1 MTESWHS
8 LSPDEAIE
16 KLETTASGLADE
28 VVKKRQLQYG
38 PNTLEEKPG
47 KPALLVFLSQF
58 ANPLVY
64 VLFVAAAVSI
74 FTGHAIDTL
83 TIFGVLLINAVIGYI
98 QETGAE
104 KAMAALKEMTAP
116 KATVRRGGRLHDIP
130 ARELVPGDIII
141 LAAGDRIPADAR
153 LIQITG
159 LETNESAL
167 TGESEPVE
175 KGLQQVPDETTMADQ
190 ADVVFQGTSVTQG
203 QGEAVVVA
211 TGMATELGRIAGSL
225 EEIPQEKTPLQKN
238 IDRLSKSLVFILLGV
253 CVLILAVGLI
263 RGLGLTDMVLFAVAA
278 AVSAIPEGLPAVV
291 TVVLAIGMRIMAA
304 RHAIIR
310 RLVAV
315 ETLGSATVIC
325 SDKTGTLT
333 VNQMTLRKLYFDGRT
348 IEVTG
353 EGYRAEGD
361 FKEGGRALDIS
372 KEETLL
378 KLLRVSALTNDAS
391 ITTGAECCNIFGD
404 PTEAALLVAA
414 AKAGIVKTDLE
425 KSEPRL
431 DEIPFSSELQYMATL
446 NAVGDDLQT
455 INLKGAAEKVLGMC
469 NLIWREGRVLELDNE
484 AREQV
489 KQEIEAMAASG
500 LRVLALASAE
510 LAAPVSSFDN
520 LSFED
525 KLMFIGLAGIA
536 DPPRPE
542 AREAVAMARGAGIR
556 VVMITGDHVSTAKAI
571 AGQVGIDGGHALTG
585 TELSAMT
592 ESDFARAVEKVSVY
606 ARIEPLQKLRIV
618 KALRARGEVVAV
630 TGDGVNDAPALKAA
644 DIGVAMGKSGT
655 DVAREAADMV
665 LADDNFASVVAA
677 VEEGR
682 GIFNRLRA
690 VFYYLLASNIG
701 ELLALAAAIA
711 IIGQAPLLA
720 VQILWV
726 NVVTDATL
734 TVPLALEPRR
744 GDELDG
750 PPRSPEVGLLY
761 PGMVWRIG
769 YTAAIMAVAVF
780 GIFWWGLRHETLE
793 QARTLAFCTIVSF
806 ELFKGFVAR
815 TDNKPVLKIGLFSNK
830 WFMFAMVIAVALQL
844 AAVYLPF
851 MQAAFHT
858 APPSLTDWLI
868 IIGAGLS
875 IFVIEELR
883 KQFFPNLFSKG
894 KWRKDR

>member
-8 LSPDEAIE
+8 LSPNEALE
-16 KLETTASGLADE
+16 KLEATASGLNDE

-38 PNTLEEKPG
+38 PNALEEKPG
-47 KPALLVFLSQF
+47 KPPLLVFLSQF

-74 FTGHAIDTL
+74 FTGHAVDTL
-83 TIFGVLLINAVIGYI
+83 TIFGVLLINAAIGYI
-98 QETGAE
+98 QETRAE
-104 KAMAALKEMTAP
+104 KAMASLKEMTAP

-141 LAAGDRIPADAR
+141 LAAGDRVPADAR

-175 KGLQQVPDETTMADQ
+175 KGLHQVPDETTMADQ

-263 RGLGLTDMVLFAVAA
+263 RGLGLTDMVLFAIAA

-333 VNQMTLRKLYFDGRT
+333 INQMTLRKLYFDGRT

-353 EGYRAEGD
+353 EGYRPEGD
-361 FKEGGRALDIS
+361 FKEGERTLNITE
-372 KEETLL
+372 EETLL
-378 KLLRVSALTNDAS
+378 NLLRVSALTNDAS

-469 NLIWREGRVLELDNE
+469 NLIWREGRVLELDDE
-484 AREQV
+484 VRENV
-489 KQEIEAMAASG
+489 KQEIEAMAAAG
-500 LRVLALASAE
+500 LRVLALASAD
-510 LAAPVSSFDN
+510 LAEPVSSFDN

-525 KLMFIGLAGIA
+525 KLTFIGLAGIA
-536 DPPRPE
+536 DPPRAE
-542 AREAVAMARGAGIR
+542 ARDAVAMARGAGIR

-571 AGQVGIDGGHALTG
+571 AGQVGIDGDHALTG

-606 ARIEPLQKLRIV
+606 ARTEPLQKLRIV
-618 KALRARGEVVAV
+618 KALKARGEVVAV

-761 PGMVWRIG
+761 PGMIWRIG

-830 WFMFAMVIAVALQL
+830 WFMFAMGIAVSLQL

-883 KQFFPNLFSKG
+883 KQFFPELFSKG
-894 KWRKDR
+894 KWRK